1 MVKLKVMISME
12 LEGVTEVVPAEED
25 FQYFFTVMCSNCRET
40 HPNIISFN
48 VKDEVEITGS
58 RGHAN
63 FVWRCH
69 NCKKEN
75 TASIIPTPP
84 SKSIS
89 PTPYTT
95 SGQWD
100 TLISLDCRGLEF
112 TKFHFV
118 GKWKCRPD
126 VQVEEE
132 GEGEGEGGGRGK
144 GNRNGKGKGKKQE
157 FEVEFEDGRW
167 DDYDDING
175 IPVGIN
181 DNKSEI
187 RRA

>member
-1 MVKLKVMISME
+1 MLDTDTEKQKLKVMISME
-12 LEGVTEVVPAEED
+12 LEGVTEVVPAEEE

-40 HPNIISFN
+40 HPNTISFN

-118 GKWKCRPD
+118 GKWKW
-126 VQVEEE
+126 
-132 GEGEGEGGGRGK
+132 
-144 GNRNGKGKGKKQE
+144 KGKKQE

-167 DDYDDING
+167 DDYDEING
-175 IPVGIN
+175 LPVGIN
-181 DNKSEI
+181 DIKSEI